1 MAEVAPNEISDLLIT
16 DTALVGVI
24 NGMGDRSLFDM
35 VLLEETDNVE
45 VIELTVVVNAMLFDV
60 MEVVAAPSELYEFGT
75 ELTDVLM
82 DVAVVYIS

>member
-1 MAEVAPNEISDLLIT
+1 MAEVAPGDLLII

-24 NGMGDRSLFDM
+24 NCMKDCSLLDM

-45 VIELTVVVNAMLFDV
+45 VIELTVINAMLFNV
-60 MEVVAAPSELYEFGT
+60 MEVVEPPSELYEFGT

-82 DVAVVYIS
+82 DVAVVYTS